1 MRNMEAVHGIPPCK
15 NTFTLI
21 YSSDQTGNPGD
32 HASADRFLQRR
43 KFGCPAA
50 ASARGILSLVAPS
63 LLGQNAGFHRAPS
76 SAAARKNPLAGQ
88 QAAVSAGE
96 NIYAS
101 KCSKCHGDQGH
112 GTGPV
117 PSLANGRAQKAKVGE
132 FFWLIT
138 PGDEDNGMPS
148 WASLSTS
155 SVGRSAS
162 VFRLLAH
169 SHAARVTGCFRPRSS
184 AVVFSRAPCRRIR

>member
-1 MRNMEAVHGIPPCK
+1 V
-15 NTFTLI
+15 
-21 YSSDQTGNPGD
+21 
-32 HASADRFLQRR
+32 SADSFLQRR

-50 ASARGILSLVAPS
+50 A
-63 LLGQNAGFHRAPS
+63 
-76 SAAARKNPLAGQ
+76 AAQKNPLAGQ
-88 QAAVSAGE
+88 QAAIAAGE

-101 KCSKCHGDQGH
+101 TCSKCHGDQGH

-148 WASLSTS
+148 WASLSDQQRWQ
-155 SVGRSAS
+155 VGLRVPIPRPLSCSAS
-162 VFRLLAH
+162 LWLFP
-169 SHAARVTGCFRPRSS
+169 SPK
-184 AVVFSRAPCRRIR
+184 FSRGVFAGAVQTHPITLQTGLAFVT